1 MLAREGPRQGKRTLG
16 CPRVG
21 RPPRTSSNVAETRE
35 EQQLGFGESWVG
47 DTKSRDKI
55 KGKLY
60 LIDWMILNRPN
71 PFIFIGR
78 VGLFP
83 QGKVLQLVI
92 DSNEESY
99 LNYTGRPVRLV
110 P

>member
-1 MLAREGPRQGKRTLG
+1 M
-16 CPRVG
+16 
-21 RPPRTSSNVAETRE
+21 SSNFAETRE

-71 PFIFIGR
+71 PFIFIER

-83 QGKVLQLVI
+83 QGNVLQLVI